1 MQTGYVY
8 HDDYLKHDTGLHPEN
23 GGRLEAIMDGLKESP
38 YFSRLILIEPVPAKA
53 DQIHYI
59 HTSDLIRTVRDFS
72 SGKMH
77 LDPDTPT
84 CSHSYDIALL
94 AAGGVIS
101 AVNAVMDGMDSV
113 FALVRPPGHHAG
125 PDKSMGFCLFN
136 NIAIATRHAQ
146 KKGLEKVLIV
156 DWDVHHG
163 NGTQKAF
170 YEDSSVLYFSIHQFP
185 HYPGTGSMDETGA
198 GDGSGYNINVPLPSG
213 AGDPDY
219 LYIFNEILVP
229 AARKFKPD
237 IILVS
242 AGQDGHRD
250 DPLAGMNLTSEGFGQ
265 MTAIVRSLAKEL
277 CGGKLVLALE
287 GGYNYDALS
296 KSVVMIFR
304 ALMYEYDDMSG
315 METEMGTGKG
325 KGTGRGMGTESG
337 KGEEQ
342 VSDHTC
348 QVVEKVMEFHSG
360 GKIL

>member
-23 GGRLEAIMDGLKESP
+23 GGRLTAIMDGLKESP
-38 YFSRLILIEPVPAKA
+38 YFNRLILIEPVPAKA

-59 HTSDLIRTVRDFS
+59 HTHDLIRTVMDLSS
-72 SGKMH
+72 SGMQ

-84 CSHSYDIALL
+84 CSRSYEIALL

-101 AVNAVMDGMDSV
+101 AVDAVMDGMDSV
-113 FALVRPPGHHAG
+113 FALVRPPGHHAE
-125 PDKSMGFCLFN
+125 PDRSMGFCLFN

-163 NGTQKAF
+163 NGTQEAF
-170 YEDSSVLYFSIHQFP
+170 YKDSSVLYFSIHQSP
-185 HYPGTGSMDETGA
+185 HYPGTGSVDETGA
-198 GDGSGYNINVPLPSG
+198 GDGSGYNINVPLQSG

-219 LYIFNEILVP
+219 LYVFNAILVP

-250 DPLAGMNLTSEGFGQ
+250 DPLAGMNLTSVGFGQ
-265 MTAIVRSLAKEL
+265 MTGVVRLLAEEL
-277 CGGKLVLALE
+277 CDGKLVLALE
-287 GGYNYDALS
+287 GGYDYRALS
-296 KSVVMIFR
+296 SSVNSIFGTLING
-304 ALMYEYDDMSG
+304 ADQKAGIPSG
-315 METEMGTGKG
+315 TTIE
-325 KGTGRGMGTESG
+325 
-337 KGEEQ
+337 
-342 VSDHTC
+342 
-348 QVVEKVMEFHSG
+348 VVRQIKERW
-360 GKIL
+360 